1 MGKIISIS
9 MVKNEADV
17 IESFVRHTMSFV
29 DMMLVADHSST
40 DKTPEILRRLREEGL
55 PLFVRR
61 IYSAGYVQVETMNAL
76 LREAAVKQQADIIL
90 PLDADEFLLPEEG
103 AGSCRA
109 IVRQLDPGSLYRLP
123 WRLYEPV
130 FPHEEESRF
139 LLARPLRRG
148 TDFASGQ
155 KVIIGGALYR
165 AKPFHLSEGSHYGWR
180 PGPAGE
186 EKVEWI
192 EAPHLHLAHFPWR
205 SNEQYLSKSQ
215 TIWLNS
221 IAKYSYET
229 PTTLLSPRYWQIAAG
244 EGEGCTFEGPSEL
257 VDLSPLGDE
266 PALQYSRDVRPDPA
280 RRLLEVGTQI
290 AAARAEE
297 RVLTRRR
304 HVTIVLPYVGDEQ
317 ALRQSLRAAYEQLYP
332 YKEVFVLA
340 LTPPDETVRAA
351 VAETAAYP
359 APERDDNFS
368 PAEPMTVRLLE
379 GTADDIFLQLS
390 AQAEGDYV
398 QWLFP
403 GDQPQPDKIMK
414 MLACLELQDFPLSFA
429 LTNGR
434 QQYATWL
441 PWIQLPDDHR
451 FQMTSPEELWRF
463 LLLQGKYPACGIGG
477 ALFRRSVME
486 NRRWLADGFLG
497 ERPLF
502 LTMWRLLLIFAAGD
516 SAPQD
521 VAILPHEYGKFRR
534 DTIDLADWIWHQ
546 IEWFCL
552 LEQDRDFLGDAAYRQ
567 ARAWLK
573 ENAAVAAGHEA
584 DLPAELWKQYQAVLA
599 QLEE

>member
-1 MGKIISIS
+1 MPS
-9 MVKNEADV
+9 
-17 IESFVRHTMSFV
+17 
-29 DMMLVADHSST
+29 
-40 DKTPEILRRLREEGL
+40 
-55 PLFVRR
+55 
-61 IYSAGYVQVETMNAL
+61 
-76 LREAAVKQQADIIL
+76 
-90 PLDADEFLLPEEG
+90 
-103 AGSCRA
+103 
-109 IVRQLDPGSLYRLP
+109 
-123 WRLYEPV
+123 
-130 FPHEEESRF
+130 
-139 LLARPLRRG
+139 
-148 TDFASGQ
+148 
-155 KVIIGGALYR
+155 
-165 AKPFHLSEGSHYGWR
+165 
-180 PGPAGE
+180 
-186 EKVEWI
+186 VEWI
-192 EAPHLHLAHFPWR
+192 EALHLHLAHFPWR

-257 VDLSPLGDE
+257 VELANLVDE

-297 RVLTRRR
+297 RVLLRKRR
-304 HVTIVLPYVGDEQ
+304 VTIVLPCRGDAA

-332 YKEVFVLA
+332 YKEAFVLA
-340 LTPPDETVRAA
+340 LTPPDEAVRTA
-351 VAETAAYP
+351 VAEAAAYP
-359 APERDDNFS
+359 APEGDDDFA
-368 PAEPMTVRLLE
+368 PAEPMIVRLLE
-379 GTADDIFLQLS
+379 GAADDVFSQLG
-390 AQAEGDYV
+390 AQAKGDYV

-403 GDQPQPDKIMK
+403 GDQPQPDKITK
-414 MLACLELQDFPLSFA
+414 MLACLELQDFPLAFA

-434 QQYATWL
+434 QQYAAWL
-441 PWIQLPDDHR
+441 PWIQLPDDNR

-477 ALFRRSVME
+477 ALFRRSVMTS
-486 NRRWLADGFLG
+486 RRWLADGFLG

-502 LTMWRLLLIFAAGD
+502 LTMWRLLLTFAAGD
-516 SAPQD
+516 SAQQD
-521 VAILPHEYGKFRR
+521 VAILPHEYGKFQR
-534 DTIDLADWIWHQ
+534 DTVDLTDWIWHQ

-552 LEQDRDFLGDAAYRQ
+552 LEEDRNFLGDDAYRQ

-584 DLPAELWKQYQAVLA
+584 DLPAALWEQYQAILA

>member
-1 MGKIISIS
+1 MGRVISIS

-17 IESFVRHTMSFV
+17 IESFVRHTISFV
-29 DMMLVADHSST
+29 DQMLIADHSST
-40 DKTPEILRRLREEGL
+40 DKTPEILRQLQAEGL
-55 PLFVRR
+55 PLTVRR
-61 IYSAGYVQVETMNAL
+61 VYVAGYVQVETMNAL
-76 LREAAVKQQADIIL
+76 LREAAMEERADIVL
-90 PLDADEFLLPEEG
+90 PLDADEFLITDEG
-103 AGSCRA
+103 AASCRE
-109 IVRQLDPGSLYRLP
+109 IVQGLDPHHLYRLP

-130 FPHEEESRF
+130 YPHEEEARF

-148 TDFASGQ
+148 TAFASGQ
-155 KVIIGGALYR
+155 KVMIGGALYR
-165 AKPFHLSEGSHYGWR
+165 AAPFYLSEGSHYGWR
-180 PGPAGE
+180 LGPSGE
-186 EKVEWI
+186 EKVAWVD
-192 EAPHLHLAHFPWR
+192 APQLHLAHFPWR

-229 PTTLLSPRYWQIAAG
+229 PTTLLSPRYWKIAAG
-244 EGEGCTFEGPSEL
+244 EGEGCTFEGPWEF
-257 VDLSPLGDE
+257 VDLSHVAE
-266 PALQYSRDVRPDPA
+266 PVLKYSEDVRPDPA
-280 RRLLEVGTQI
+280 RRLLDVGTQI

-297 RVLTRRR
+297 RVLMRRR
-304 HVTIVLPYVGDEQ
+304 RATIVLPCLGDGK
-317 ALRQSLRAAYEQLYP
+317 ALCQSLHAAYEQLYP

-340 LTPPDETVRAA
+340 LTPPDETVHAA
-351 VAETAAYP
+351 VAEAAAYP
-359 APERDDNFS
+359 ALERDDDFS

-403 GDQPQPDKIMK
+403 GDQPQPDKITK

-502 LTMWRLLLIFAAGD
+502 LTMWRILLTFTAGD

-521 VAILPHEYGKFRR
+521 VAILPHEYGKFRS

-552 LEQDRDFLGDAAYRQ
+552 LEQDRNFLGDDAYRQ

>member
-1 MGKIISIS
+1 MGKIIAIS

-17 IESFVRHTMSFV
+17 IESFVRHTMGFV

-40 DKTPEILRRLREEGL
+40 DKTPGILRRLREEGL

-61 IYSAGYVQVETMNAL
+61 IYAAGYVQVETMNAL
-76 LREAAVKQQADIIL
+76 LREAAVEQQADLIL

-103 AGSCRA
+103 AGSCRE
-109 IVRQLDPGSLYRLP
+109 IVRQLDPGALYRLP

-165 AKPFHLSEGSHYGWR
+165 AQPFRLSEGSHYGWR
-180 PGPAGE
+180 PGPEGE
-186 EKVEWI
+186 EKVAWS

-229 PTTLLSPRYWQIAAG
+229 PTTLLSPRYWQIVAG

-257 VDLSPLGDE
+257 VDLTSVVEE
-266 PALQYSRDVRPDPA
+266 PALKYSDDVRPDPA

-290 AAARAEE
+290 AVARAEE
-297 RVLTRRR
+297 RVLLRKRR
-304 HVTIVLPYVGDEQ
+304 VTIVLPCRGDAA

-332 YKEVFVLA
+332 YKEAFVLA
-340 LTPPDETVRAA
+340 LTPPDEAVRTA
-351 VAETAAYP
+351 VAEAAAYP
-359 APERDDNFS
+359 APEGDDDFA
-368 PAEPMTVRLLE
+368 PAEPMIVRLLE
-379 GTADDIFLQLS
+379 GAADDVFSQLG
-390 AQAEGDYV
+390 AQAKGDYV

-403 GDQPQPDKIMK
+403 GDQPQPDKITK
-414 MLACLELQDFPLSFA
+414 MLACLELQDFPLAFA

-434 QQYATWL
+434 QQYAAWL
-441 PWIQLPDDHR
+441 PWIQLPDDNR

-463 LLLQGKYPACGIGG
+463 LLLHGKYPACGIGG
-477 ALFRRSVME
+477 ALFRRGVMD

-502 LTMWRLLLIFAAGD
+502 LTMWRLLLTFAAGD

-552 LEQDRDFLGDAAYRQ
+552 LEQDRNFLGDDAYRQ

>member
-40 DKTPEILRRLREEGL
+40 DKTPEILRRLWEEGL
-55 PLFVRR
+55 PLFVR
-61 IYSAGYVQVETMNAL
+61 IYAAGYVQVETMNAL
-76 LREAAVKQQADIIL
+76 LREAAVEQQADLIL
-90 PLDADEFLLPEEG
+90 PLDADEFLLSEEG
-103 AGSCRA
+103 AGSCRE
-109 IVRQLDPGSLYRLP
+109 IVRQLDPDALYRLP

-180 PGPAGE
+180 LGPAGE
-186 EKVEWI
+186 EKVGWI

-304 HVTIVLPYVGDEQ
+304 RVTIVLPCLGDGK
-317 ALRQSLRAAYEQLYP
+317 ALCQSLRAAYEQLYP

-340 LTPPDETVRAA
+340 LMPPDETVRAA

-359 APERDDNFS
+359 APERDDDFA
-368 PAEPMTVRLLE
+368 PAEPMPVGLLE
-379 GTADDIFLQLS
+379 GTADDIFPQLS

-403 GDQPQPDKIMK
+403 GDQPQPDKITK

-434 QQYATWL
+434 RQYADWL
-441 PWIQLPDDHR
+441 PWIRLPDDDR
-451 FQMTSPEELWRF
+451 FQMTSPEALWRF
-463 LLLQGKYPACGIGG
+463 LLTQGKYPACGIGG
-477 ALFRRSVME
+477 ALFRREMME
-486 NRRWLADGFLG
+486 TRRWLADGFLG
-497 ERPLF
+497 DRPLF
-502 LTMWRLLLIFAAGD
+502 LTMWRLLLTPQPGETLR
-516 SAPQD
+516 QD
-521 VAILPHEYGKFRR
+521 VAILPHAYGQFPR
-534 DTIDLADWIWHQ
+534 DSIDLSDWIWHQ

-552 LEQDRDFLGDAAYRQ
+552 LEQDRNFLGDEAYRQ
-567 ARAWLK
+567 AHTWLQ

-599 QLEE
+599 QLGE

>member
-1 MGKIISIS
+1 MGRVISIS

-17 IESFVRHTMSFV
+17 IESFVRHTISFV
-29 DMMLVADHSST
+29 DQMLIADHSST
-40 DKTPEILRRLREEGL
+40 DKTPEILRQLQAEGL
-55 PLFVRR
+55 PLTVRR
-61 IYSAGYVQVETMNAL
+61 VYAAGYVQVETMNAL
-76 LREAAVKQQADIIL
+76 LREAAVDKHADVVL
-90 PLDADEFLLPEEG
+90 PLDADEFLLSDEG
-103 AGSCRA
+103 AVSCRA
-109 IVRQLDPGSLYRLP
+109 LVQGFDSNRLYRLP

-130 FPHEEESRF
+130 YPHEEEARF

-155 KVIIGGALYR
+155 KIIIGGALYR
-165 AKPFHLSEGSHYGWR
+165 AAPFFLSEGSHYGWR
-180 PGPAGE
+180 PGPSGE
-186 EKVEWI
+186 EKVAWVEV
-192 EAPHLHLAHFPWR
+192 HQLHLAHFPWR

-229 PTTLLSPRYWQIAAG
+229 PTTLLSPRYWKIAAG
-244 EGEGCTFEGPSEL
+244 EGEGCTFEGPWEF
-257 VDLSPLGDE
+257 VDLLHVAE
-266 PALQYSRDVRPDPA
+266 PMLKYSEDVRPDPA
-280 RRLLEVGTQI
+280 RRLLDVGTQI

-297 RVLTRRR
+297 RVLMRRR
-304 HVTIVLPYVGDEQ
+304 RATIVLPYLGDEK
-317 ALRQSLRAAYEQLYP
+317 ALRQSLQAAYEQLYP
-332 YKEVFVLA
+332 YKEVFILPLVS
-340 LTPPDETVRAA
+340 PDEAVQAA
-351 VAETAAYP
+351 AAEAADFPTPMGDDAFAPAETMPVVLLDSAAGDVF
-359 APERDDNFS
+359 E
-368 PAEPMTVRLLE
+368 
-379 GTADDIFLQLS
+379 QLA
-390 AQAEGDYV
+390 AQAKGDYV

-403 GDQPQPDKIMK
+403 GDQPQPDKITK

-429 LTNGR
+429 LTNDSR
-434 QQYATWL
+434 QYADWL
-441 PWIQLPDDHR
+441 PWIRLPDDDR

-463 LLLQGKYPACGIGG
+463 LLVQGKYPACGIGG
-477 ALFRRSVME
+477 ALFRRSVMD

-502 LTMWRLLLIFAAGD
+502 LTMWRLLLTFAAGD
-516 SAPQD
+516 SAQQD

-552 LEQDRDFLGDAAYRQ
+552 LEQERDFLGDAAYRQ